1 MGEVGA
7 GTAEL
12 AGAQATAKQAAKIA
26 ATWFLL
32 TPSPVVKYHG
42 SVVLA
47 ILQNVTSTR
56 SPKSGSSGP
65 QRQISLLFDVFVLN
79 QRLRTLLS
87 VALAGTGMRPDEYA
101 VYSLLFEVAPLT
113 PTEMSRQMGMPLTTV
128 LDYLRSMRARGH
140 LNRIAHATDGRAY
153 ELRLTD
159 GGLAAFHRASN
170 AWNRSL
176 SRLEPSLS
184 VPVTEVR
191 RALHSIDDA
200 AESVLRSLVGESLG
214 KAG

>member
-1 MGEVGA
+1 
-7 GTAEL
+7 
-12 AGAQATAKQAAKIA
+12 
-26 ATWFLL
+26 
-32 TPSPVVKYHG
+32 
-42 SVVLA
+42 
-47 ILQNVTSTR
+47 VTSTR
-56 SPKSGSSGP
+56 SPKAVRPGTARAPARP

-101 VYSLLFEVAPLT
+101 VYSLLFEVGPLT
-113 PTEMSRQMGMPLTTV
+113 PTEMARQMGMPLTTV
-128 LDYLRSMRARGH
+128 LDYLRSMRVRGH
-140 LNRIAHATDGRAY
+140 LNRSAHAGDGRAY
-153 ELRLTD
+153 QLRLTD
-159 GGLAAFHRASN
+159 EGLTAFHTASA

-184 VPVTEVR
+184 VPVKEVR

-200 AESVLRSLVGESLG
+200 AESVLRSLIGESIG